1 MDFALHI
8 NYPGT
13 AQGHL
18 AVDVKSSTLSTAVS
32 VLHVRFWHLADMTF
46 CTARSAVGG
55 KADMTFCVAHV
66 R

>member
-1 MDFALHI
+1 VDFALHI

-32 VLHVRFWHLADMTF
+32 VLRVRFWH
-46 CTARSAVGG
+46 
-55 KADMTFCVAHV
+55 KADMPSGTAHV
-66 R
+66 RFRG